1 MTTLTPQTATIGH
14 LLRDTDL
21 SRTAYEQL
29 LADAT
34 LLKRQRASRAI
45 MPRLLGRNIAVIFE
59 KPSTRTRSAFEVA
72 LHDEGAGCT
81 YMDSAS
87 SHLGSSESFEDTAKV
102 LSRFY
107 DGIAYRGFGQNSVD
121 ELANH
126 ASVPVWNALTNEWHP
141 TQALADMLTMMENT
155 TKPLQDVVVCFLGD
169 GHDNVANSLMTSAAI
184 LGMDVRIAA
193 PALLQPD
200 PAVVAAAQEIAAQSG
215 ARVTVTTDVDEAIA
229 GSDFLY
235 TDVWVSMGESEES
248 WDQRVPLLTPYRID
262 TSMMAR
268 TGNARTQFLHCLPS
282 IHDSTTSL
290 GKKIFD
296 RYGLDG
302 AEVSNEVFHSAASR
316 VYDQAENRMHTIK
329 AVMLGSL
336 ASVTQ
341 GDR

>member
-1 MTTLTPQTATIGH
+1 MTTATPQTATIGH

-21 SRTAYEQL
+21 SRPAYEQL

-34 LLKRQRASRAI
+34 LLKHQRASGTLV
-45 MPRLLGRNIAVIFE
+45 PRLLGLNIAVIFE

-107 DGIAYRGFGQNSVD
+107 DGIAYRGFGQNSVN

-126 ASVPVWNALTNEWHP
+126 ASIPVWNALTNEWHP
-141 TQALADMLTMMENT
+141 TQALADMLTMMETT
-155 TKPLQDVVVCFLGD
+155 TKPLQDVIVCFLGD

-193 PALLQPD
+193 PAPLQPD
-200 PAVVAAAQEIAAQSG
+200 PAVVAAAQDIAAQSG

-229 GSDFLY
+229 GADFLY

-248 WDQRVPLLTPYRID
+248 WDHRVPLLTPYRVD
-262 TSMMAR
+262 AAMMSR
-268 TGNARTQFLHCLPS
+268 TGNPKTQFLHCLPS
-282 IHDSTTSL
+282 IHDSTTAL
-290 GKKIFD
+290 GKKILN
-296 RYGLDG
+296 RYGLNG
-302 AEVSNEVFHSAASR
+302 AEVSNEVFHSTASR

-329 AVMLGSL
+329 AVMLSSL
-336 ASVTQ
+336 ASMTQ
-341 GDR
+341 EDR